1 MTATRSSCSSTGRV
15 RTGSPVSLTTANLSH
30 RYLWG
35 PAVDQVLA
43 DEQVTSGG
51 TDAGQRRLDPDGQRE
66 HGTRPGDLQRR
77 RRNDGRQPPRVF
89 RLRRATSQTNPQTG
103 TAAAVDCLFGFA
115 GMAYDEASGTNVTP
129 TRRYDPNTGRWDSPD
144 TDGFKAGD
152 TNLYRYCGNSP
163 TNATDPNGTEPKVAA
178 AILQALARGDIQLA
192 LQLLAGIGY
201 KGLNLVPAFLQ
212 KLQEGMTL
220 ADGRCGAVAARAFDL
235 FTMVGEH
242 PVILEIT
249 DEEGELTWEY
259 FGEVMTDRGFHLV
272 CQNGNRVYDLITGPF
287 GEEMRSTLTNFRR
300 PRA

>member
-1 MTATRSSCSSTGRV
+1 
-15 RTGSPVSLTTANLSH
+15 
-30 RYLWG
+30 
-35 PAVDQVLA
+35 
-43 DEQVTSGG
+43 
-51 TDAGQRRLDPDGQRE
+51 
-66 HGTRPGDLQRR
+66 
-77 RRNDGRQPPRVF
+77 
-89 RLRRATSQTNPQTG
+89 
-103 TAAAVDCLFGFA
+103 
-115 GMAYDEASGTNVTP
+115 MAYDEASGTNVTP

-201 KGLNLVPAFLQ
+201 KGLYLVPACLQ

-287 GEEMRSTLTNFRR
+287 GEEIEEYLDELSAATGIVPEVTQV
-300 PRA
+300 PR